1 MFIIDKIDNRKLQFK
16 MWNNS
21 IWFWNQN
28 VVSCTFMKLSTSLKF
43 KPRIL
48 DLKMKLCHSMA
59 RANLNKSKKVLTFT
73 TTASKCMPKR
83 PRICINWNPPFQ
95 TQIYLV
101 KVPLNVNIVKQDLLH
116 KKQFL
121 KILWSEVWKGGF
133 QLMQILVLL
142 GMYFDAVVVFV
153 TSQTILFR
161 LALAILWYLCG

>member
-1 MFIIDKIDNRKLQFK
+1 MHYKGSSILKKSKLHLSDK
-16 MWNNS
+16 
-21 IWFWNQN
+21 
-28 VVSCTFMKLSTSLKF
+28 TFFVYYGLHLIQSYEIML
-43 KPRIL
+43 PPWAIL
-48 DLKMKLCHSMA
+48 ELRCSKQKATHSMA
-59 RANLNKSKKVLTFT
+59 RDNLNKSKKVLKSI

-133 QLMQILVLL
+133 QLIQILGL
-142 GMYFDAVVVFV
+142 
-153 TSQTILFR
+153 
-161 LALAILWYLCG
+161 